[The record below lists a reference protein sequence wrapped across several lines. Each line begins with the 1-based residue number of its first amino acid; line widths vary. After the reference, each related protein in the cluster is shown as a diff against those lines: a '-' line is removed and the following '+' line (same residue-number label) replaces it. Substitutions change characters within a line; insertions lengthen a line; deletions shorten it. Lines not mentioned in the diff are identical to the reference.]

1 MSITMT
7 KHSVADRI
15 KVTKTGK
22 LIRRKMGLDHF
33 RAKKS
38 GKQMGRKENPELVSK
53 SDKKVFIKK
62 YGLNF

>member
-1 MSITMT
+1 M
-7 KHSVADRI
+7 KNSVVSRI

-38 GKQMGRKENPELVSK
+38 GKQMGRKIGLVSLAK
-53 SDKKVFIKK
+53 NEAKIFIKK
-62 YGLNF
+62 YGL